1 METFQISG
9 VWKIGDQETET
20 PEKQTRDYFEEF
32 HTVILSTAEQKC
44 KGITE
49 GHEVLDLGAGD
60 ASLNHQYLSVMIMT
74 RNSYPFAK
82 VGKFP

>member
-9 VWKIGDQETET
+9 AWKIRDQETET

-49 GHEVLDLGAGD
+49 GHEVLDLGAGH
-60 ASLNHQYLSVMIMT
+60 ASSKPPISVCDDYDQKQLSFCQG
-74 RNSYPFAK
+74 R
-82 VGKFP
+82 